1 MAVNAF
7 CLIWSNNYFYN
18 LRPFSL
24 GSVLRKVNRE
34 KTEAVIVVP
43 DWSTQYWYSQ
53 LMQMTNHEPLYFR
66 PLAKNMILPDKSSN
80 HHLLHPKL
88 QLMAIRVMM
97 LLLKFYKHLGGNQ
110 HILNTIII
118 KNIGYVILKQW
129 QKLE

>member
-1 MAVNAF
+1 
-7 CLIWSNNYFYN
+7 
-18 LRPFSL
+18 
-24 GSVLRKVNRE
+24 
-34 KTEAVIVVP
+34 
-43 DWSTQYWYSQ
+43 
-53 LMQMTNHEPLYFR
+53 MTNHEPLYFR